1 MMLVSGY
8 LLSVCNAE
16 NEMGEC
22 SEMSHLTAS
31 RITNRL
37 TACLSGWWGF

>member
-8 LLSVCNAE
+8 LLLVCNVE

-22 SEMSHLTAS
+22 FEMSYLIVS
-31 RITNRL
+31 RIINGL
-37 TACLSGWWGF
+37 IVCLSGWWGF